1 MFSHACRPAHRGP
14 LENPDLTS
22 VSNAACAPTG
32 DRLKV
37 LIIAYACEPGRGS
50 EPGTGWNM
58 AMGLAALHEVTVATR
73 ANNRAAIERVLKDHR
88 GPSPTFLYV
97 DPPPWVLRLK
107 KSGVLPV
114 QVFYACWQWQL
125 ARVLRQ
131 ADDGGYDIL
140 HQLTFNSFEVPPFAF
155 LKSRA
160 VKVWGPVGGG
170 QTVSLG
176 LLAAFSRVG
185 AVKEWLRNLRVKMSA
200 VNPLC
205 RKVLAQCAL
214 VLFANDETQRLLGS
228 ACGGE
233 TGLMIDVGVD
243 VGKFAPARNCEAQT
257 KTTILF
263 AGRLA
268 ERKGALLV
276 LEAFALLAAKHCGLE
291 LRIVGDGPQRRK
303 LADYVC
309 RQGLGERVIFTGLID
324 HDEMSGEFA
333 RADIFA
339 FPSLRD
345 TSGAIVLEAMAMQLP
360 VVCLDHQGAAIMVEA
375 GCGLRVH
382 ARTRRGLIAQLQIA
396 LERLVEQADLR
407 QAMGIAARDHVA
419 MAYDWQA
426 KVKRVSD
433 CYRRLTAPPGLS
445 TQPNCPEL

>member
-1 MFSHACRPAHRGP
+1 
-14 LENPDLTS
+14 
-22 VSNAACAPTG
+22 
-32 DRLKV
+32 
-37 LIIAYACEPGRGS
+37 
-50 EPGTGWNM
+50 M
-58 AMGLAALHEVTVATR
+58 ALGLAALHEVTVATR
-73 ANNRAAIERVLKDHR
+73 ANNRAVIERFLQDHR
-88 GPSPTFLYV
+88 GPRPSFLYV
-97 DPPPWVLRLK
+97 DPPPWVVRLK

-125 ARVLRQ
+125 ARVLQQ
-131 ADDGGYDIL
+131 AGAGGYDIV

-170 QTVSLG
+170 QTVRLG

-214 VLFANDETQRLLGS
+214 VLFANDETRHLLGG
-228 ACGGE
+228 ACTGE

-243 VGKFAPARNCEAQT
+243 VAKFAPARGSKAQA

-268 ERKGALLV
+268 ERKGALLLV
-276 LEAFALLAAKHCGLE
+276 EAFAKLAAKHCGLE
-291 LRIVGDGPQRRK
+291 LRIVGDGPQRRQ
-303 LADYVC
+303 LADHVC
-309 RQGLGERVIFTGLID
+309 RQGLAERVIFTGMMD
-324 HDEMSGEFA
+324 HDEMRGEFA

-375 GCGLRVH
+375 GCGLKVH
-382 ARTRRGLIAQLQIA
+382 ATTRRELVAQLQIA
-396 LERLVEQADLR
+396 LELLVERPDLR
-407 QAMGIAARDHVA
+407 QAMGLAARNHVA
-419 MAYDWQA
+419 LEYDWQA

-433 CYRRLTAPPGLS
+433 FYKRLATTPGM
-445 TQPNCPEL
+445 TTKAHCNEI